1 MEAPRCFARCAAYS
15 TDFFDGL
22 DPSVGT
28 RIFDIIHPPFS
39 AVIITLIIINPA
51 IIMVILNPSL
61 VILNEVKNLVVQLR
75 TGSVKD
81 LVTV

>member
-1 MEAPRCFARCAAYS
+1 
-15 TDFFDGL
+15 
-22 DPSVGT
+22 
-28 RIFDIIHPPFS
+28 
-39 AVIITLIIINPA
+39 
-51 IIMVILNPSL
+51 MVILNPSF